1 MSRILYVLMAL
12 LAFSLVVS
20 VTSAAAKPVKLP
32 PTTPSP
38 TGDHQFTTP
47 AGNTLLY

>member
-12 LAFSLVVS
+12 LALALVVS
-20 VTSAAAKPVKLP
+20 ATAAAAKPVKLP
-32 PTTPSP
+32 PTSPS
-38 TGDHQFTTP
+38 TGDNHFVTP

>member
-1 MSRILYVLMAL
+1 MTRILYVLIAL
-12 LAFSLVVS
+12 LVFGLLVS
-20 VTSAAAKPVKLP
+20 TTTAAAKPVKLP
-32 PTTPSP
+32 PTTPSA

>member
-12 LAFSLVVS
+12 LAFGLVVS
-20 VTSAAAKPVKLP
+20 VMAQAAKPVKLP
-32 PTTPSP
+32 PTMPSS
-38 TGDHQFTTP
+38 GDHRFTTP